1 MSGGAGSYLA
11 TMRREREAERP
22 AGKSMVAPSLSC
34 MWHVD
39 LSVAAHRLSVAA
51 RGLSVAACGI

>member
-22 AGKSMVAPSLSC
+22 AGKSRVGHKPHGICLRPWISPGLPRSASG
-34 MWHVD
+34 V
-39 LSVAAHRLSVAA
+39 SVP
-51 RGLSVAACGI
+51 